1 MNEENYI
8 VEESINEN
16 NPVQIDDVVIT
27 PSLDLT
33 IQKHKM
39 DYFLDP
45 RKELHN
51 INIAR
56 AINSGYIDE
65 ETIRGWRPDL
75 MKYNP
80 NFHRNRSD
88 FYRQRRTAKHNKRVL
103 NKAMKYAGS
112 DQQSAADREFYHK
125 LGVATT
131 GIVGSLPA
139 AYATG
144 TLLGAGIYGAPWIA
158 TNIALPFLGGEVLNE
173 TTRKVSDGYYNSFGD
188 FVYRSTPLDN
198 WTRDTWTETPAK
210 FIADMSNPG
219 YWAPYRKVA
228 GYAMD
233 GFKSLSSA
241 YDNLPIKIKFTPR
254 ENFRYRNIG
263 GDDTGVLDLLES
275 GVVRPPSNETLPK
288 SKTILLRK
296 TFTIPFFGH
305 KGKMVDAKSYPGKW
319 FLGAEDVGNFY
330 RPKRNQWGFTSREPL
345 TINDVTINRRI
356 FPRMTNSPYIEM
368 SGSKVNDIW
377 RFGNSN
383 SQPLLYNPFN
393 KGSRLG
399 AELYKVEFPTP
410 IYRTGYHVTRY
421 AGDVEPH
428 LFPDQYVDDL
438 GNTIK
443 LDLDNYSIVRHPN
456 DNIPV
461 NTYWRGGDEI
471 NYTTA
476 SPEIGLHVGATESP
490 GRILMSRQFNAD
502 RTVPPVVREVTWI
515 DYPGS
520 TRTMP
525 DITRWNASAE
535 NKKLWENIGAH
546 IDDNILTDDLYK
558 PYGWFYEQSTTRNI
572 EALRKA
578 NGLLDELRRIGISSI
593 QYGNKYEIP
602 WGWKHIDGNFYS
614 TPTGRKIEWPGGESH
629 AIITPEAWWS
639 KNRRYT
645 PPVPDEDDVIPFGQ
659 YIRNND

>member
-8 VEESINEN
+8 VEEPINEN

-65 ETIRGWRPDL
+65 ETIRGWRPDF

-80 NFHRNRSD
+80 DFYRNRSD
-88 FYRQRRTAKHNKRVL
+88 FYRQRRTARHNKRVL

-131 GIVGSLPA
+131 GIVGSIPA
-139 AYATG
+139 AYTAG

-158 TNIALPFLGGEVLNE
+158 TNIALPVLGGEVLNE

-198 WTRDTWTETPAK
+198 WTKDTWAETPVK
-210 FIADMSNPG
+210 FLADMTNPG

-233 GFKSLSSA
+233 GLKSLSSA
-241 YDNLPIKIKFTPR
+241 YDNLPIQIKFTPR

-263 GDDTGVLDLLES
+263 GDNTGVFDLLES
-275 GVVRPPSNETLPK
+275 GVVRPPSTKPIQ
-288 SKTILLRK
+288 KTKGIDLTK
-296 TFTIPFFGH
+296 DFTVPFFGH
-305 KGKMVDAKSYPGKW
+305 KGKMVDAKSYSGKW
-319 FLGAEDVGNFY
+319 FVGTEDVGNFY
-330 RPKRNQWGFTSREPL
+330 RPYRNQWGYTSREPL

-368 SGSKVNDIW
+368 SGSKVNDVW

-383 SQPLLYNPFN
+383 SQTLLYNPFN

-399 AELYKVEFPTP
+399 AELYKVDFPTP

-421 AGDVEPH
+421 AGDEAPY
-428 LFPDQYVDDL
+428 LFPDEYIDNL
-438 GNTIK
+438 GNSIK
-443 LDLDNYSIVRHPN
+443 LDNYNPVRNPDDNLPI
-456 DNIPV
+456 
-461 NTYWRGGDEI
+461 NTYWLGGDEI
-471 NYTTA
+471 NFA
-476 SPEIGLHVGATESP
+476 SARPEIGLHVGATESP
-490 GRILMSRQFNAD
+490 GRILMSRQFGSR
-502 RTVPPVVREVTWI
+502 RTVPPIVREVTWI
-515 DYPGS
+515 DYPNS

-525 DITRWNASAE
+525 DMKRWIASSE
-535 NKKLWENIGAH
+535 NKKLWEDIGIT
-546 IDDNILTDDLYK
+546 IDNSMLEDDLYK
-558 PYGWFYEQSTTRNI
+558 SFNWYYDNSTTRNI
-572 EALRKA
+572 EVLNKSNALLNALRRA
-578 NGLLDELRRIGISSI
+578 GITSI
-593 QYGNKYEIP
+593 KYGNKYEIP
-602 WGWKHIDGNFYS
+602 WGWKHIEGNFYS
-614 TPTGRKIEWPGGESH
+614 LPTGRKIEWPGGESH

-645 PPVPDEDDVIPFGQ
+645 PPVPDQDEVISFDR
-659 YIRNND
+659 YIRNTD